1 MQATATSN
9 NNNKYN
15 PIIRKIKFI
24 DLNLGPWDPN
34 KVNNKCPATILAA
47 RRIDRVIGRI
57 IFLTVSIITIIGI
70 RKAGVPVGTKCA
82 KRLLY
87 WKIIESNILPNHKG
101 NAKVKVNDICL
112 VLVKI

>member
-9 NNNKYN
+9 NNNKYK
-15 PIIRKIKFI
+15 PIIRKIKFTG
-24 DLNLGPWDPN
+24 LNIGPWDPN

-47 RRIDRVIGRI
+47 KRIDNVIGRI

-70 RKAGVPVGTKCA
+70 KKAGVPVGTKWA

-101 NAKVKVNDICL
+101 SAKVKVKDMCL